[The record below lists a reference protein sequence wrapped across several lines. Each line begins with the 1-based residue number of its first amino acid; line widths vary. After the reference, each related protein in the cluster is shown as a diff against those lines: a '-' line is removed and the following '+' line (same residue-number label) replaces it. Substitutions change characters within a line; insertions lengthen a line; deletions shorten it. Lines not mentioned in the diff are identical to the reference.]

1 MAKRDMG
8 TRTRTNSEIQDR
20 TCVRPSF
27 RSREC
32 CRTGQPRRP
41 VGERRSWRL
50 RAGETDS
57 SPRPEKSCFGVQSQF
72 EQKEAVPRTN
82 CHKAKPAQRLI
93 RLLKE
98 ILM

>member
-8 TRTRTNSEIQDR
+8 TRTMTNSEIQDR

-27 RSREC
+27 RSRGC

-50 RAGETDS
+50 RACAC
-57 SPRPEKSCFGVQSQF
+57 RKSNSHIQMMKSAKKWRRQN
-72 EQKEAVPRTN
+72 ATN
-82 CHKAKPAQRLI
+82 GMYCSRRRRVLVD
-93 RLLKE
+93 
-98 ILM
+98 

>member
-8 TRTRTNSEIQDR
+8 ARTMKNFEIQDR
-20 TCVRPSF
+20 TSVRPSF

-50 RAGETDS
+50 TARNW
-57 SPRPEKSCFGVQSQF
+57 
-72 EQKEAVPRTN
+72 RTL
-82 CHKAKPAQRLI
+82 R
-93 RLLKE
+93 
-98 ILM
+98 

>member
-8 TRTRTNSEIQDR
+8 TRTMTNSEIQDR

-27 RSREC
+27 RSRGC

-50 RAGETDS
+50 RAGPKAAS
-57 SPRPEKSCFGVQSQF
+57 HASCV
-72 EQKEAVPRTN
+72 EY
-82 CHKAKPAQRLI
+82 RL
-93 RLLKE
+93 RLESGYSLRQVN
-98 ILM
+98 